1 MYLVTTDQN
10 GCITKMLEN
19 MGFTNVLSTYNLEM
33 FLLPEEMRNEP
44 VGFKLNKKSLK
55 CLDMTFQRS

>member
-10 GCITKMLEN
+10 GCITKN
-19 MGFTNVLSTYNLEM
+19 ARKYGVHQCVIYIQSEM

-44 VGFKLNKKSLK
+44 VGFKTRNL
-55 CLDMTFQRS
+55 